1 MAVIVG
7 AIMVGVVVQ
16 HSGTDDVQNFAIEKT
31 RISSQLEQIVETTFP
46 EHTLETVSKDSEL
59 ESTPEIIVIESNSF
73 GKAFAEARENLGH
86 NHIFMWNGQA
96 YSTRLADEP
105 ESVDNEMQVDSI
117 ISKSALAEIIS
128 SEETSFPDGPD
139 IVGTE

>member
-1 MAVIVG
+1 MKKTDKKTLQTMAVIVG

-73 GKAFAEARENLGH
+73 GKAFAEARENII
-86 NHIFMWNGQA
+86 IFLCGMVKLIQRDWPMSPNQL
-96 YSTRLADEP
+96 TMKCR
-105 ESVDNEMQVDSI
+105 
-117 ISKSALAEIIS
+117 
-128 SEETSFPDGPD
+128 
-139 IVGTE
+139 